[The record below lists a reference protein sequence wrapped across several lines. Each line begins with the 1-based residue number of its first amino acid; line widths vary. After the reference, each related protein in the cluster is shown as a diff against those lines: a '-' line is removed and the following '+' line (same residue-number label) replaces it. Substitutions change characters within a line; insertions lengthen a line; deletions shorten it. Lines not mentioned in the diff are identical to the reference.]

1 MPLPPPLGR
10 SLIPLPG
17 ESLPGFILRLSCRLQ
32 LPPARLAAL
41 TGLVPAGHSG
51 ARAPASLL
59 TEIPEPARRT
69 FACMTRL
76 TTDKVSQLGLACLQ
90 ERYPL
95 PAGAAKN
102 AATVPLSGLPVSAP
116 ATRYCPDCL
125 AGDGSPIQDAFGG
138 PWRKIWHLPVIFAC
152 TLHQRLLEDRCPECG
167 QVIRSRHPGAP
178 ALMLPAM
185 RAGALRPSQC
195 RTALD
200 PGRGRTPPA
209 CRGSRLGHTPA
220 LRPAS
225 PELITLQ
232 HKIPGLLE
240 PGGPAHTLSA
250 GKPADPAR
258 YFTDLQAL
266 ALLACSTW
274 PAIRH
279 LSPPQETAEAID
291 HHVEALRQRTAD
303 RQGRSRPPRARATS
317 DPPPT
322 DAAASA
328 GLAHIADRILLSGGP
343 AEVREHLRPMLPAS
357 TRQASRTAWG
367 LRVSRST
374 TPCSEGLQAACTPL
388 LRGFTKI
395 GGQPQGRRDAVIR
408 PQRWGPEHI
417 PAFLPKDWHDRRFK
431 PLNGVNP
438 MLTRRTAALR
448 LVQMVAGGPLG
459 EAAGFP
465 GIAATD
471 STRPR
476 KSRIYSGAAHV
487 HSNARKQP
495 DPLAFETAF
504 QALAAELDEPT
515 TPLINYHQRRRALE
529 TWSIDEDTRKDL
541 ISRLPPVPGPQQPEL
556 GDRKR
561 QIASIYAWVQV
572 TSGEHRFNTRPIEAA
587 QPPEIQQSWKLRRNT
602 IWHLMQ
608 SSRPRPHY
616 TSLKTELNTHA
627 ASLARTIDAQRQ

>member
-1 MPLPPPLGR
+1 MPMPPPLGR

-51 ARAPASLL
+51 ARAPVSLL

-69 FACMTRL
+69 FARMTRL
-76 TTDKVSQLGLACLQ
+76 TTGKVAQLGLACLQ

-102 AATVPLSGLPVSAP
+102 PATVPLSGLLVFAP

-125 AGDGSPIQDAFGG
+125 AGDGSPIQGAFGG
-138 PWRKIWHLPVIFAC
+138 PWRKIWHLPVVFAC

-167 QVIRSRHPGAP
+167 QVTHSRYPGAP
-178 ALMLPAM
+178 VPMLPAM
-185 RAGALRPSQC
+185 RAGTLHPSQC

-200 PGRGRTPPA
+200 PGRGRTLPA
-209 CRGSRLGHTPA
+209 CCGTRLDHTPA
-220 LRPAS
+220 PRPAD

-232 HKIPGLLE
+232 HKILGLLG

-250 GKPADPAR
+250 GRPADPAR

-279 LSPPQETAEAID
+279 LSPSQETAEATD
-291 HHVEALRQRTAD
+291 RHVEALRQRTAD
-303 RQGRSRPPRARATS
+303 RQSRSRSSKVRATS
-317 DPPPT
+317 GPPPA

-328 GLAHIADRILLSGGP
+328 GLAHIADHILLSGGP
-343 AEVREHLRPMLPAS
+343 AEVREHLRPLLPAS

-374 TPCSEGLQAACTPL
+374 TSCSEGLQAAYTPL

-395 GGQPQGRRDAVIR
+395 GGQPQARRDAVVR

-417 PAFLPKDWHDRRFK
+417 PAFLPKDWYDRHFK
-431 PLNGVNP
+431 PLDGVNP

-448 LVQMVAGGPLG
+448 LVQMVAGGSLG
-459 EAAGFP
+459 EAAGFL
-465 GIAATD
+465 GIAATG
-471 STRPR
+471 TTWPR
-476 KSRIYSGAAHV
+476 KSRIYSGAGHV
-487 HSNARKQP
+487 HSSAKKQS
-495 DPLAFETAF
+495 DPLAFEAAL
-504 QALAAELDEPT
+504 QALAAELDEPA
-515 TPLINYHQRRRALE
+515 TPLIDFQRRRRALE
-529 TWSIDEDTRKDL
+529 TWSIDDDAWKAL
-541 ISRLPPVPGPQQPEL
+541 VSRLPPVPGPQRPEL

-561 QIASIYAWVQV
+561 QIASIYVWVQV
-572 TSGEHRFNTRPIEAA
+572 TSGEHYFAPRPIEAA

-616 TSLKTELNTHA
+616 TSLKTELNTLA
-627 ASLARTIDAQRQ
+627 TSLARTIDAPRR